1 MVAVTLCA
9 ALVGCDR
16 AEHSHGADHSH
27 KAEQSHG
34 ADHASAVGEVHN
46 HDDHDHHHH
55 SEFETQ
61 ADGSGH
67 QHGAHVHGQ
76 AEMNLALDGKHLR
89 ISLELPAMDLLGF
102 ERLPHND
109 EERAHQ
115 AQVLEKLQQPASI
128 FSVAEAAGC
137 VVSQVKI
144 ESPLL
149 EAVERLPGGVHLDFL
164 LSYDLACAQPDEL
177 RWVQVNAFAHFD
189 SLQRIHLNWVRE
201 QEQGAALLTAQQARA
216 EFR

>member
-9 ALVGCDR
+9 ALMGCDS

-27 KAEQSHG
+27 AVAEVQ
-34 ADHASAVGEVHN
+34 N
-46 HDDHDHHHH
+46 HDDYDLHHEH

-61 ADGSGH
+61 ADGGGH
-67 QHGAHVHGQ
+67 QHGAHLHGQ
-76 AEMNLALDGKHLR
+76 AVMNLALDGKHLR

-102 ERLPHND
+102 ERLPYND

-115 AQVLEKLQQPASI
+115 AQVLEKLQQSASI
-128 FSVAEAAGC
+128 FFVAEAADC
-137 VVSQVKI
+137 VVNEVKI

-149 EAVERLPGGVHLDFL
+149 EAAERLPGGVHLDFL

-177 RWVQVNAFAHFD
+177 RWVQVDAFVHFK
-189 SLQRIHLNWVRE
+189 SLQRIHLNWVH
-201 QEQGAALLTAQQARA
+201 EQGQGAVLLTAEQARA
-216 EFR
+216 ELR